1 MWIGV
6 KAKTGKSPDPPETQP
21 PPYACAVYTVFV
33 LGVGQDRGPASRIVP
48 IDLLYLVVDL
58 AVLRR

>member
-1 MWIGV
+1 
-6 KAKTGKSPDPPETQP
+6 
-21 PPYACAVYTVFV
+21 VYTVFV

-58 AVLRR
+58 AVLRW